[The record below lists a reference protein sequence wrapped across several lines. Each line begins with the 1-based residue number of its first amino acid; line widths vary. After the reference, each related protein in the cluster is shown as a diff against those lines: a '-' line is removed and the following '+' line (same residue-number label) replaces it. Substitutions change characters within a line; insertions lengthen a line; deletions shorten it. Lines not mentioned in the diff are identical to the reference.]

1 MLITYL
7 NNVYGQEIAPLQE
20 RNDLDGQVTIPTNI
34 DIGNF
39 EDCLNFYLEVFENS
53 QSTQHEFFIELL
65 PFLSEIT
72 EQVLPILYNQEAIN
86 ILANF
91 NNITFWD
98 NETES
103 VFNTGNFNFDDFFYW
118 SNYGGLT
125 QTEWYLNTIA
135 NNPTLDA
142 NGIPILGTG
151 NIINPI
157 EYYKIYSY
165 SQKIFSYYGI
175 TTTLANIS
183 NPNFDDTICD

>member
-1 MLITYL
+1 M
-7 NNVYGQEIAPLQE
+7 
-20 RNDLDGQVTIPTNI
+20 
-34 DIGNF
+34 
-39 EDCLNFYLEVFENS
+39 
-53 QSTQHEFFIELL
+53 
-65 PFLSEIT
+65 
-72 EQVLPILYNQEAIN
+72 YNQEAIN

-142 NGIPILGTG
+142 NGIPILGTD